1 MGITFTDFWHAKGKL
16 RSREVIVQDSLQE
29 LHFHIPCSNPGVLC
43 SHSRLTDL
51 LFTPSCLCSFVFLY
65 VVTKTSAEGVQS
77 PSLNTSPWYKHQS
90 PSKSSLSRTSVG
102 AYLTESWGHLSETLQ
117 KQRGQRA
124 EERKGVTTPPQ
135 HHHHPLPLL
144 CQTPLS
150 AAPFWLFFMQFKCL
164 NFTKQNTFIV
174 RVFFAHCTT
183 QQRELFCLN
192 IIISPSRA
200 SCKFL
205 PKIICHKLC
214 GKCSE
219 NETDGMH

>member
-1 MGITFTDFWHAKGKL
+1 MGITFTDFWQAKGKL

-29 LHFHIPCSNPGVLC
+29 PHFHIPCSTPGVLC
-43 SHSRLTDL
+43 SHSRLTNL
-51 LFTPSCLCSFVFLY
+51 LFTPSCLCSFVLLY

-150 AAPFWLFFMQFKCL
+150 AAPTPNFLPLPLKSLFGFFSCSSSVSISQSRTLSLLRCL
-164 NFTKQNTFIV
+164 LHTAPHSKG
-174 RVFFAHCTT
+174 
-183 QQRELFCLN
+183 
-192 IIISPSRA
+192 SPSV
-200 SCKFL
+200 
-205 PKIICHKLC
+205 
-214 GKCSE
+214 
-219 NETDGMH
+219 